1 MILLHLNKFGK
12 IMDFFGDQR
21 SDLTIIKK
29 NFPENTLI
37 YTKQQGVVTNLKA
50 GQLAIYLDYVALAQ
64 ILPASI
70 CPPNINDDYV
80 FPDNEVPLLVPLYNT
95 ENGYF
100 KSLRKWLGYIII
112 RGDPDKQFYSYG
124 YDEEKSKVLCANM
137 KQPLRNIF
145 QETAFKKHVP
155 FLVESKK

>member
-1 MILLHLNKFGK
+1 
-12 IMDFFGDQR
+12 MDFFGDQR
-21 SDLTIIKK
+21 SDQTIIKK

-64 ILPASI
+64 ILPASV

-80 FPDNEVPLLVPLYNT
+80 FADNEVPLLVPLYNT
-95 ENGYF
+95 ENGCF

-137 KQPLRNIF
+137 KQPLPIF
-145 QETAFKKHVP
+145 FKEQHLKNMFH
-155 FLVESKK
+155 F

>member
-1 MILLHLNKFGK
+1 
-12 IMDFFGDQR
+12 MDFFGDQR
-21 SDLTIIKK
+21 NDLTIIKK

-64 ILPASI
+64 ILPASV

-80 FPDNEVPLLVPLYNT
+80 LADNEVPLLVPLYNT

-137 KQPLRNIF
+137 KQPLPIF
-145 QETAFKKHVP
+145 FKEQHLKNMFH
-155 FLVESKK
+155 F

>member
-1 MILLHLNKFGK
+1 
-12 IMDFFGDQR
+12 MDFFGDQR
-21 SDLTIIKK
+21 SDLTIMKK

-64 ILPASI
+64 ILPASV

-100 KSLRKWLGYIII
+100 KSLRKWLGYIIFVETQTNSFI
-112 RGDPDKQFYSYG
+112 
-124 YDEEKSKVLCANM
+124 VMATM
-137 KQPLRNIF
+137 KRNLKFFVQI
-145 QETAFKKHVP
+145 
-155 FLVESKK
+155 

>member
-1 MILLHLNKFGK
+1 
-12 IMDFFGDQR
+12 MDFFGDQR
-21 SDLTIIKK
+21 SDLTIMKK

-37 YTKQQGVVTNLKA
+37 YTKQQEVVTNLKA

-64 ILPASI
+64 ILPASV

-137 KQPLRNIF
+137 KQPLPIF
-145 QETAFKKHVP
+145 FKEQHLKNMFH
-155 FLVESKK
+155 F